1 MVKTPKKFTGLS
13 TKQLN
18 EALQTPAVRSA
29 LRARAERALPRTR
42 AIAYSTGAAEFAKA
56 LKTTEGTRPG
66 AGAKDGL
73 RRPYARISAEVTPE
87 MDRADGRTQL
97 TRRMILRRGAHGT

>member
-1 MVKTPKKFTGLS
+1 MANTPKFTGLS
-13 TKQLN
+13 TKKLN
-18 EALQTPAVRSA
+18 EALQTTAVRAA
-29 LRARAERALPRTR
+29 LRARAARALPRTR

-66 AGAKDGL
+66 TGAKDGL
-73 RRPYARISAEVTPE
+73 RRPYARITAEVTPE

-97 TRRMILRRGAHGT
+97 TRQMILRRGAHGT